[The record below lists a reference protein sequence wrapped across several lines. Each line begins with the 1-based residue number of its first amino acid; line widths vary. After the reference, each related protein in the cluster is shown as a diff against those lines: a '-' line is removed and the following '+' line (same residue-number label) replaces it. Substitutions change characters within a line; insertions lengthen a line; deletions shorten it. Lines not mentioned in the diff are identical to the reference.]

1 MLFDGLKFF
10 LTRTLSRDDVAEVQ
24 RLIEQHGGIVSSSPA
39 GATELVDYDELNSQ
53 RPEWV
58 STAFIKDSVASG
70 KLQDPA
76 KYSGIVFTSKPT
88 ELHRKGRV
96 KYSVEDDARLL
107 HFAKQRGWQSMMS
120 VPASVWKAAEN
131 EHVTNHTWQSMHEH
145 FKKQL
150 RTKTPKEQRD
160 IMARASVRQHL
171 ESSRCAQLTD
181 SLLYINLQE
190 IIRTRLQQQEEQD
203 EIEETGARTSRS
215 PSAPKTPASTGSRT
229 PQRAP
234 STPATSSPPRPQPG
248 ERAQQKRKRKSRA
261 IVVESSPDESEDEEN
276 ADETNK
282 AHGVYFRSAFA
293 EIAADPSKR
302 ARLRALFYT
311 SMLEGAHQRRE
322 SCSEAVVSESE
333 EPEIQI
339 QEDSA
344 SSSGQTELLQT
355 SRVDVQRATEEQT
368 DEIICL
374 LQLET
379 HQQMPAVVHA
389 LYYCSGDVDM
399 ARKLLNGASP
409 SGVWTP
415 EDDLLLVDLMVDE
428 NIGRSAV
435 DAAVARGGF
444 MSMQV
449 PRDTDAI
456 LERVQFLR

>member
-24 RLIEQHGGIVSSSPA
+24 RLIEQHGGIVSPSPA
-39 GATELVDYDELNSQ
+39 GATELVDYDKLNSQ

-70 KLQDPA
+70 KLHDPA

-88 ELHRKGRV
+88 QLHRKGRV

-107 HFAKQRGWQSMMS
+107 HFANQRGWQSMKS

-160 IMARASVRQHL
+160 IMARAS
-171 ESSRCAQLTD
+171 
-181 SLLYINLQE
+181 E
-190 IIRTRLQQQEEQD
+190 IIRTRLQQQQEQD

-302 ARLRALFYT
+302 ARLQALFYT

-322 SCSEAVVSESE
+322 SSVARESE
-333 EPEIQI
+333 EPEIQP

>member
-24 RLIEQHGGIVSSSPA
+24 RLIEQHGGIVSPSPA
-39 GATELVDYDELNSQ
+39 CATELVDYDKLNSQ

-70 KLQDPA
+70 KLHDPA

-88 ELHRKGRV
+88 QLHRKGRV

-107 HFAKQRGWQSMMS
+107 HFANQRGWQSMKS

-160 IMARASVRQHL
+160 IMARAS
-171 ESSRCAQLTD
+171 
-181 SLLYINLQE
+181 
-190 IIRTRLQQQEEQD
+190 
-203 EIEETGARTSRS
+203 
-215 PSAPKTPASTGSRT
+215 
-229 PQRAP
+229 
-234 STPATSSPPRPQPG
+234 
-248 ERAQQKRKRKSRA
+248 KRKRKSRA

-302 ARLRALFYT
+302 ARLQALFYT

-322 SCSEAVVSESE
+322 SSVARESE
-333 EPEIQI
+333 EPEIQP